1 MFRKSTG
8 PAHLYGID
16 FDCRAEAE
24 VHPQIVLRNITG
36 AASHFIHQGPLA
48 SLDCDLCAD
57 PVAIGVDSDCLKGNP
72 VVAVMHRIHQ
82 EAGTCIHVVDD
93 YGKSPIVPQ
102 IGDRQTSRR
111 RNRVNPW
118 SGRGCHVRE
127 RSVAVVMVK
136 ESGLHVAAAQVEL
149 IYFWIDM
156 SVRSEEHTSEL
167 QSLRHL

>member
-82 EAGTCIHVVDD
+82 EAYCAWAGYRLPTEAEWEYAARAVSRPEDLPLGRRTYSALPPHVQ
-93 YGKSPIVPQ
+93 YLAGRFP
-102 IGDRQTSRR
+102 GHRSRR
-111 RNRVNPW
+111 RRLHH
-118 SGRGCHVRE
+118 GR
-127 RSVAVVMVK
+127 A
-136 ESGLHVAAAQVEL
+136 
-149 IYFWIDM
+149 
-156 SVRSEEHTSEL
+156 SE
-167 QSLRHL
+167 